1 MQAEKF
7 LYCALFF
14 RTFLS
19 QLSSGHLEK
28 GKSNHSFY
36 ANVLRKESM
45 KMKTRKTIR
54 KIVSLVLAVMMMASA
69 FAFTASAAETNNS
82 SSSLTSI
89 FLDSLSKSV
98 RTATAEPTPEHPLQ
112 YSYKAQFSATDPYG
126 RLATPHYGYGYS
138 VDFYPSKEA
147 YENGAE
153 PIGEA
158 GTWDTGYGEG
168 LYKATY
174 SAVFNQTPPRTLY
187 WVVEPETN
195 VIFSPNAGYA
205 SAQLDA

>member
-28 GKSNHSFY
+28 GKSNISFY

-69 FAFTASAAETNNS
+69 FAFTASAAETKNT
-82 SSSLTSI
+82 SL
-89 FLDSLSKSV
+89 LSTFSDALV
-98 RTATAEPTPEHPLQ
+98 TATAQPTPETPLE
-112 YSYKAQFSATDPYG
+112 YSYKAQFYAKDVLG
-126 RLATPHYGYGYS
+126 RVVESGYTGCQS
-138 VDFYPSKEA
+138 RFTVSFYLSKEA
-147 YENGAE
+147 YEQGAE
-153 PIGEA
+153 PIFSDRAYNCKNGK
-158 GTWDTGYGEG
+158 YV
-168 LYKATY
+168 LTY
-174 SAVFNQTPPRTLY
+174 SDAFSQKPPRSLY
-187 WVVEPETN
+187 WVVRPETN
-195 VIFSPNAGYA
+195 IIFTPNSGTAY
-205 SAQLDA
+205 AQLDA